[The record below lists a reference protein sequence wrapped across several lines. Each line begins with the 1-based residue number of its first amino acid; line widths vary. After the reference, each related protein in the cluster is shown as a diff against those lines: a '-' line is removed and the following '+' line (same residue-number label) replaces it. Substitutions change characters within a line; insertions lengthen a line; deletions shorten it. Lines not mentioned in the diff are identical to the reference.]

1 MMDGIIFNF
10 YSITKNMA
18 QYSAQILKTL
28 SEQVQN
34 LAPLRESFRHLQS
47 YYAKLTKEFNDLL
60 EFGVWVMLFR
70 IARRWNC

>member
-1 MMDGIIFNF
+1 
-10 YSITKNMA
+10 MA

-28 SEQVQN
+28 SDQVQN

-60 EFGVWVMLFR
+60 QFGVLNMLVR
-70 IARRWNC
+70 TVRRRSCSASSNIYRKCTDS